1 MGKFTTNMED
11 YVGYEAFNE
20 FMTIMYEQLKGK
32 VGTETI
38 KEIQDQIAALGEL
51 ANLLKVEDI
60 VKSFEGFDPTAEGAD
75 RKVAAAALVKSIKD
89 QVDALAAD
97 GDADTLGGLGKDD
110 FVKKDDVIFSWD
122 NFNAETTQVVAAV
135 IVKNIKETLDEVQDS
150 VRVIN
155 ESKGQPNG
163 IAGLDENGKIP
174 SELIPGSY
182 DDVVDVY
189 AVNETNEAGEL
200 VSTRLYLDAEHTQ
213 EVAYAKSII
222 YLDVTN
228 PDVAG
233 DSYRWSGTALVNLGH
248 PKFKEI
254 TADEV
259 QAMWDSII
267 VPDPTVP
274 DSGEETV

>member
-60 VKSFEGFDPTAEGAD
+60 VKSFEDFDPTAEGAD

>member
-60 VKSFEGFDPTAEGAD
+60 VKSFEDFDPTAEGAD

-200 VSTRLYLDAEHTQ
+200 VSTKLYLDAEHTQ

>member
-38 KEIQDQIAALGEL
+38 KEIQDQIAALGES

-110 FVKKDDVIFSWD
+110 FVKKEDVIFSWD

-135 IVKNIKETLDEVQDS
+135 IVKNIKETLDEVQNS

-189 AVNETNEAGEL
+189 AVNETNDDGEL

-213 EVAYAKSII
+213 EVEYAKSII

>member
-32 VGTETI
+32 VSNETI
-38 KEIQDQIAALGEL
+38 KEIQDQITALGES

-60 VKSFEGFDPTAEGAD
+60 VRSFEDFDPNAEGAD
-75 RKVAAAALVKSIKD
+75 RKVAAAALVKTIKD

-97 GDADTLGGLGKDD
+97 SDADTLGGLGKDD
-110 FVKKDDVIFSWD
+110 FVKKEDVIFLWD
-122 NFNAETTQVVAAV
+122 DFNAEATQVVAAV
-135 IVKNIKETLDEVQDS
+135 IVKNIKETLDEVQNS
-150 VRVIN
+150 VRIIN

-200 VSTRLYLDAEHTQ
+200 VSTRLYLNAEHTQ
-213 EVAYAKSII
+213 EVEYAKSII